1 MLVNRLIAGYGLYQ
15 KSPLYFAPEPI
26 LPKEDEFN
34 QLFVGLDN
42 GTIDKISHQPSKFV
56 TKCTVHGESTKQCRV
71 LTSSGGHNR
80 YLAPTFGLCYTY
92 NINTTGSEDDMDS
105 ARTSGEFAGLELT
118 LNLEGCQR
126 QFNENI
132 EDKGKKYL

>member
-1 MLVNRLIAGYGLYQ
+1 
-15 KSPLYFAPEPI
+15 
-26 LPKEDEFN
+26 
-34 QLFVGLDN
+34 
-42 GTIDKISHQPSKFV
+42 
-56 TKCTVHGESTKQCRV
+56 
-71 LTSSGGHNR
+71 
-80 YLAPTFGLCYTY
+80 
-92 NINTTGSEDDMDS
+92 MDS